1 MAAKSRVT
9 SSIKK
14 ILEKY
19 TEGKGR
25 RKEINKHR
33 LKNQEKNENQGKDEQ
48 QDKDENQGMDDP
60 DLVEPGESSK
70 NKFSCTIC
78 DKKFDRSKSLKFH
91 QGKRET

>member
-1 MAAKSRVT
+1 M
-9 SSIKK
+9 
-14 ILEKY
+14 EKY

-25 RKEINKHR
+25 RKEVNKHR
-33 LKNQEKNENQGKDEQ
+33 LKNQEKDENQGMDEKRGKDEK
-48 QDKDENQGMDDP
+48 QDKDEKQEKDENQGMDDP